1 MTYNCLIISGKVII
15 MQRLHARSS
24 VSISDLKKNPSGI
37 ITQAQGEPVA
47 ILNHNRATAYL
58 VPAASFEAML
68 ERLDDLQLR
77 RLVKA
82 RKNERSVKVT
92 LDEL

>member
-1 MTYNCLIISGKVII
+1 
-15 MQRLHARSS
+15 MQRIHARSS

-37 ITQAQGEPVA
+37 ITQAQGEAVA

-68 ERLDDLQLR
+68 EQLDDIKLR
-77 RLVKA
+77 RLVKV
-82 RKNERSVKVT
+82 RRNEASVRVA